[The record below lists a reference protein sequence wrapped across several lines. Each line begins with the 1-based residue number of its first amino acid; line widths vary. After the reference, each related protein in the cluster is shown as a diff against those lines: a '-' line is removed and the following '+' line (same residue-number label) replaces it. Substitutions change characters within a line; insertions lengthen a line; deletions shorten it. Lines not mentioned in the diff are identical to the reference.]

1 MSRSKRCSGKAD
13 AADAHEFETWRRHER
28 EPDPASL
35 TARRA
40 EFAAADLPHRR
51 TLGYTAF
58 EQRALDLARLI
69 LDMHRNGAQP
79 SWMTAMDLAESA
91 EGPFEG
97 PYLLARVTA
106 LVRALLIERDAPY
119 AYMSAGCMVVSLDE
133 QQLMRVIHLA
143 RTGPF
148 AELKAAAQEL
158 AGRDHVCRLLAS
170 AASLVQPDG
179 VRRAAS
185 EPPGSEAPGE
195 SEDGAEKR
203 SARLH

>member
-1 MSRSKRCSGKAD
+1 MSRCKSRGGEAVEPED
-13 AADAHEFETWRRHER
+13 RPEFDT
-28 EPDPASL
+28 
-35 TARRA
+35 TRRA
-40 EFAAADLPHRR
+40 EFAGTDLPHRR
-51 TLGYTAF
+51 NLGYTAF

-79 SWMTAMDLAESA
+79 SWMTAIDLAESA

-97 PYLLARVTA
+97 PYLLARITA
-106 LVRALLIERDAPY
+106 LVRALLVEREGPY
-119 AYMSAGCMVVSLDE
+119 AYMSAGCMVVSSDE
-133 QQLMRVIHLA
+133 QALMRVIRLA

-148 AELKAAAQEL
+148 SELKTAAQKL

-185 EPPGSEAPGE
+185 EPPGSDAPGD
-195 SEDGAEKR
+195 SDDAAER
-203 SARLH
+203 CSARLH